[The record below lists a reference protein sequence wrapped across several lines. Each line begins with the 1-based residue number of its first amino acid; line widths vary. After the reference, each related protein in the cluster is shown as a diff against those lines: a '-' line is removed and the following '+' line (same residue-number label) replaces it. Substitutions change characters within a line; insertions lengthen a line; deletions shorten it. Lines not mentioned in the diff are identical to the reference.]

1 MALIV
6 KFYSTV
12 SSNLNQIPQSDGQ
25 IIFAKDTQVMY
36 LDDEGIRLPYNVIK
50 VFKQDSFREALIN
63 PAEGF
68 YFVEET
74 AVLWRY
80 KNKWK
85 QLTPDNLQQVIIG
98 KTLDDFDSLGNP
110 SSLYVTDNG
119 IYKWDEL
126 LKEYR
131 VVSNVTKWKNIG
143 DNKWLKI

>member
-1 MALIV
+1 MASIV

-80 KNKWK
+80 KDKWK

-98 KTLDDFDSLGNP
+98 KILDDFDSLGNP

>member
-1 MALIV
+1 MASIV

-25 IIFAKDTQVMY
+25 IIFTKDTQVMY
-36 LDDEGIRLPYNVIK
+36 LDDEGVRLPYNVIK

-80 KNKWK
+80 KDKWK

-131 VVSNVTKWKNIG
+131 IVSNVTKWKDIG

>member
-1 MALIV
+1 MASIV

-12 SSNLNQIPQSDGQ
+12 SNNLNQIPQSDGQ

-80 KNKWK
+80 KDKWK

-143 DNKWLKI
+143 GNKWLKI

>member
-1 MALIV
+1 MASIV

>member
-1 MALIV
+1 MSAIV
-6 KFYSTV
+6 KFYSTT
-12 SSNLNQIPQSDGQ
+12 SNQLNEIPQADGQ
-25 IIFAKDTQVMY
+25 IIFTKDTQIIY
-36 LDDEGIRLPYNVIK
+36 LDDEGVRLPYNVIK
-50 VFKQDSFREALIN
+50 IFKKDSFREALIN

-80 KNKWK
+80 KDKWK

-98 KTLDDFDSLGNP
+98 KTLNDFDSLGNP
-110 SSLYVTDNG
+110 TSLYVTDNG
-119 IYKWDEL
+119 IYKWDDL

-131 VVSNVTKWKNIG
+131 IVSNATTWTNIG

>member
-1 MALIV
+1 MSAIV
-6 KFYSTV
+6 KFYSTT
-12 SSNLNQIPQSDGQ
+12 SSQLNEIPQVDGQ
-25 IIFAKDTQVMY
+25 IIFTKDTQIIY
-36 LDDEGIRLPYNVIK
+36 LDDEGVRLPYNVIK
-50 VFKQDSFREALIN
+50 IFKKDSFREALIN

-80 KNKWK
+80 KDKWK

-98 KTLDDFDSLGNP
+98 KTLNDFDSLGNP
-110 SSLYVTDNG
+110 TSLYVTDSS
-119 IYKWDEL
+119 IYKWDDL

-131 VVSNVTKWKNIG
+131 IVSNATTWTNIG

>member
-1 MALIV
+1 MASIV

-80 KNKWK
+80 KNK
-85 QLTPDNLQQVIIG
+85 
-98 KTLDDFDSLGNP
+98 
-110 SSLYVTDNG
+110 
-119 IYKWDEL
+119 
-126 LKEYR
+126 
-131 VVSNVTKWKNIG
+131 
-143 DNKWLKI
+143 

>member
-1 MALIV
+1 MASIV

-80 KNKWK
+80 KDKWK